1 MSVTVNNLNER
12 WKEVKNSI
20 IEYAQVVTNSRNWIL
35 EWIGWTKKK
44 SIDVNLHEK
53 TQDATYLQETDYY
66 EKYNSF
72 YDLNC
77 LYETINSM
85 DISHEIV
92 DTIKNKQDPITLLT
106 LGSATPENINWLAKI
121 DTYFRGKEKV
131 ENDRVIIID
140 VNQKSV
146 DIHQKRIDQLDA
158 LSDWSKTIE
167 REESKKH
174 WFHYPQYT
182 VALWDMRNLHYT
194 DRSIN
199 IIVSDYTLNYLY
211 SIEDIKKTFSEVNRL
226 LTADGIFIVS
236 LEYSKRSLISQ
247 WEKEIKQGNIG
258 IHRFQLNEYI
268 TAAENNNMIQVAAAD
283 YPSHEDG
290 KITIVFR
297 VQKNN

>member
-131 ENDRVIIID
+131 ENDR
-140 VNQKSV
+140 
-146 DIHQKRIDQLDA
+146 
-158 LSDWSKTIE
+158 
-167 REESKKH
+167 
-174 WFHYPQYT
+174 
-182 VALWDMRNLHYT
+182 
-194 DRSIN
+194 
-199 IIVSDYTLNYLY
+199 
-211 SIEDIKKTFSEVNRL
+211 
-226 LTADGIFIVS
+226 
-236 LEYSKRSLISQ
+236 
-247 WEKEIKQGNIG
+247 
-258 IHRFQLNEYI
+258 
-268 TAAENNNMIQVAAAD
+268 
-283 YPSHEDG
+283 
-290 KITIVFR
+290 
-297 VQKNN
+297 